1 MAEAGR
7 HTRLETPDER
17 IPVYMFP
24 ENAGR
29 ALGKVATY
37 AAWRTQPP
45 GLFWDFNDIRAEDA
59 REVCRR
65 IIDARGG
72 DWMTSDECR
81 QLGSAF
87 GLPMVSSV
95 LTHSAE
101 EAAAA
106 ATAVGLPVAAKLSAP
121 TIVHKSEVDGVRLN
135 LTTSEAVRGAF
146 DELIAA
152 GRQHGLSDLTMS
164 VLIQPMILGGTEMI
178 VGLVED
184 PLFGPLVGLGP
195 GGVLVEAL
203 GAVRFRI
210 APLTDRDADDLV
222 AEVRRTKLLD
232 GYRGRPRGDVDALTE
247 LVLRV
252 SRLAEEIPEIVE
264 LDLNPVIVMPAGQGC
279 RIVDARVKVGGPN

>member
-1 MAEAGR
+1 
-7 HTRLETPDER
+7 
-17 IPVYMFP
+17 
-24 ENAGR
+24 
-29 ALGKVATY
+29 
-37 AAWRTQPP
+37 
-45 GLFWDFNDIRAEDA
+45 
-59 REVCRR
+59 
-65 IIDARGG
+65 
-72 DWMTSDECR
+72 MTSDEWR
-81 QLGSAF
+81 QLGKAF

-106 ATAVGLPVAAKLSAP
+106 ATTVGLPVAAKLSAP

-135 LTTSEAVRGAF
+135 LTTPEAVRGAF
-146 DELIAA
+146 DGLIAA
-152 GRQHGLSDLTMS
+152 GRQHGLSDETMS

-203 GAVRFRI
+203 GAVHFRI

-252 SRLAEEIPEIVE
+252 SRLAEEIPEIIE

-279 RIVDARVKVGGPN
+279 RIVDARVKVGGGK